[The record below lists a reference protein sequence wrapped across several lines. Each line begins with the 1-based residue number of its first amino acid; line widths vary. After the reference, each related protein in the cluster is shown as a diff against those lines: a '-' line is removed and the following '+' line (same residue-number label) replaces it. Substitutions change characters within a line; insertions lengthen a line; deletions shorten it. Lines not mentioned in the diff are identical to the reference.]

1 MRLLLNLLLSLL
13 LTAQPI
19 QTSISKVGLSSLAT
33 LATAD
38 FQTLI
43 GDQGLNEGGFAHAG
57 LHGLV
62 GCISAA
68 ATGADCA
75 AGALG
80 GVVQSIYAG
89 TLEGKGPARE
99 DYASDEAY
107 AAAYGTWEAKVGQTA
122 NLIGGVVGYA
132 LSGGSAANVSATASI
147 AKSGILNNYLWH
159 QQAYML
165 EQAKSDLA
173 ACEVGG
179 GCSDEELARHRER
192 IAYFEEL
199 DAFTDQQLRGECS
212 GDPASAMC
220 QAYVADALCAA
231 ESRSTALCGGAPGFG
246 VERWGYRSPNE
257 IYKANMFASG
267 RDYMAGFGIA
277 YANLQ
282 HQQDTLDLLAEFA
295 DSVNAV
301 RGNDSIGIA
310 IEMGVV
316 AVGAGVVGRIPKG
329 GMQALASSF
338 GERQFQLS
346 RADLEGVLSGPSA
359 LTLPDGVPYFRVE
372 GGGSGVATS
381 RNALVVNAD
390 GTVSIVPGCTGAICV
405 SVGNADHAVY
415 YLTNKRPDGSV
426 VVFEVDRATH
436 NRIMGARVPQFGN
449 SGASVKVTDIDT
461 PGMSIELNQAYSE
474 LMASGSSNGRVLTQ
488 QEFINEFGGN

>member
-1 MRLLLNLLLSLL
+1 M
-13 LTAQPI
+13 
-19 QTSISKVGLSSLAT
+19 
-33 LATAD
+33 
-38 FQTLI
+38 I

-80 GVVQSIYAG
+80 GVVQSVYAG

-179 GCSDEELARHRER
+179 GCSDEELGRYRER
-192 IAYFEEL
+192 IAYFEGL
-199 DAFTDQQLRGECS
+199 DAFTDQQLRAQCDA
-212 GDPASAMC
+212 DPTSATC
-220 QAYVADALCAA
+220 KAYVADALCAS
-231 ESRSTALCGGAPGFG
+231 EQRMPSLCGGEPIFG
-246 VERWGYRSPNE
+246 VARWGYGDINE
-257 IYKANMFASG
+257 IWKADMFANG
-267 RDYMAGFGIA
+267 RHYSPGFEA
-277 YANLQ
+277 AANTRQ

-310 IEMGVV
+310 IELGG
-316 AVGAGVVGRIPKG
+316 AVIGARIAGAIGGAGRVPKG
-329 GMQALASSF
+329 GGQALTGSF

-346 RADLEGVLSGPSA
+346 RGDLGFARIESGASPVLPPRY
-359 LTLPDGVPYFRVE
+359 TR
-372 GGGSGVATS
+372 
-381 RNALVVNAD
+381 NAD
-390 GTVSIVPGCTGAICV
+390 GSITGPAGGRAWETGYV
-405 SVGNADHAVY
+405 NELGQQVFQRASGGYYVVGGNGAQIRVASPKVHGNTLNNTPTEIYRLVNLLDGTYLKTGISNNAMRRYAAGE
-415 YLTNKRPDGSV
+415 LG
-426 VVFEVDRATH
+426 FE
-436 NRIMGARVPQFGN
+436 F
-449 SGASVKVTDIDT
+449 DT
-461 PGMSIELNQAYSE
+461 PVIGTRPRAQAAAIERFIVERWPGPLNHEPFAGKRNPTHPNYDPSYIPDH
-474 LMASGSSNGRVLTQ
+474 MR
-488 QEFINEFGGN
+488 GN